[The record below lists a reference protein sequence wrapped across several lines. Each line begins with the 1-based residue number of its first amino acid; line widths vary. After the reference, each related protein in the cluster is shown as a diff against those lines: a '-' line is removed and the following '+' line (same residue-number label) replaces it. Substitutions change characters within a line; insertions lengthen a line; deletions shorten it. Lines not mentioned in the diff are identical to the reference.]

1 MALEKVMEKD
11 RTKTI
16 LNLTMGKNATHFPH
30 LALQVAVPSLMQQQY
45 NNHDKLPPTAD
56 TVVVVEM
63 TKLDVSLSQLDTIRD
78 KISFL
83 VSEHRRRV
91 MSKLN
96 AQILQHKD
104 YNSTNTNT
112 TNLAKLKE
120 NKTMTME
127 QNDTNVEWQRTV
139 MPLEVV
145 VVLESSGGSAAEYAL
160 AAQQLQRLRNEP
172 GITLTIVVDKVAAS
186 GE

>member
-1 MALEKVMEKD
+1 
-11 RTKTI
+11 
-16 LNLTMGKNATHFPH
+16 
-30 LALQVAVPSLMQQQY
+30 
-45 NNHDKLPPTAD
+45 
-56 TVVVVEM
+56 
-63 TKLDVSLSQLDTIRD
+63 
-78 KISFL
+78 
-83 VSEHRRRV
+83 